1 MLNVNQFDAPIPG
14 QSLTTPPG
22 SAPYEKAPQF
32 ADPDDALEYVW
43 EQITKPM
50 NAGKLLM
57 SLKAGATVEFITRT
71 MLFNGFTRGMW
82 TPDVCLI
89 MGRPVMSMIV
99 RIAEL
104 KGLTDI
110 KIFNER
116 QGNADL
122 LANLAGMIKEDKKA
136 PEAAPVEEELD
147 AGEAEPSIKIGM
159 LNG

>member
-1 MLNVNQFDAPIPG
+1 MPEINQFDAPIPG

-32 ADPDDALEYVW
+32 ADPDDALEFVW
-43 EQITKPM
+43 NQVTKPT

-57 SLKAGATVEFITRT
+57 ALKAGASVEYLTRAL
-71 MLFNGFTRGMW
+71 LFNGFQTGKW
-82 TPDVCLI
+82 TPDLVLL

-99 RIAEL
+99 RIAEV

-110 KIFNER
+110 KIFNDRKQSEDIMT
-116 QGNADL
+116 G
-122 LANLAGMIKEDKKA
+122 LAGFVKDKAK
-136 PEAAPVEEELD
+136 PVVEEAPVEEEV
-147 AGEAEPSIKIGM
+147 EAQEPSIKIGM